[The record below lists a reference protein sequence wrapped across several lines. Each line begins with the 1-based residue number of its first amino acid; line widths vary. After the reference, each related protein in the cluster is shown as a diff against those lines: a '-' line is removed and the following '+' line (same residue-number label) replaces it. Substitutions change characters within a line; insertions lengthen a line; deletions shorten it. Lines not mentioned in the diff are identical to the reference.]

1 VATVEL
7 TKDNF
12 ESTIMNN
19 DIVFVDFW
27 ASWCQPCK
35 SFAPTYEEAS
45 EEHPDVVFGKVN
57 TEDEQELAAHF
68 GIRSIPTLMLF
79 REQVIIF
86 QESGVLPKEGL
97 ESVLQQARDLDMEQ
111 VRKDIEEQQQGGEG

>member
-57 TEDEQELAAHF
+57 TEEEQELAAHF

-97 ESVLQQARDLDMEQ
+97 ESVLQQARDLDMDQ

>member
-45 EEHPDVVFGKVN
+45 EEYPDVVFGKVN

-97 ESVLQQARDLDMEQ
+97 ESVLQQARDLDMDQ